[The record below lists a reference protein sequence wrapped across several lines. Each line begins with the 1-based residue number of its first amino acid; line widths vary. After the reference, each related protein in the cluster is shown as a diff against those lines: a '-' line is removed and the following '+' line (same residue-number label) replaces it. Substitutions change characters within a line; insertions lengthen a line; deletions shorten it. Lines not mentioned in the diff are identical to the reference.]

1 MEQYSLIYRYF
12 GLDISEQMELDT
24 LTFSTLLRDAFVMR
38 LKETEDGRDYLERC
52 WRYGQT
58 EPDRKSLREQFS
70 ERQ

>member
-1 MEQYSLIYRYF
+1 MEQYSLIYQYF

-38 LKETEDGRDYLERC
+38 LKETEDGCDYLERC

-58 EPDRKSLREQFS
+58 EPDRKSLREQFGNVS
-70 ERQ
+70 

>member
-24 LTFSTLLRDAFVMR
+24 LTYNHLLRDAFVMR

-52 WRYGQT
+52 WRYEQT
-58 EPDRKSLREQFS
+58 EPDRKSLREQFG